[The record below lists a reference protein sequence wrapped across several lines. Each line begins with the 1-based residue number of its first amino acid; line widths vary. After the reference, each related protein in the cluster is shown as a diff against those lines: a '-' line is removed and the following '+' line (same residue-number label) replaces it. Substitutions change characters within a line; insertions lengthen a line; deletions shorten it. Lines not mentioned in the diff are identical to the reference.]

1 MKRTAATIL
10 TLLIAVSLL
19 AVPALAGDGAPSTIP
34 HVFYGQVY
42 NVDGSNAPAGSIIV
56 ASAAGNPVGTTTVA
70 TAGRYGVGPHDGDAT
85 KFAVW
90 DPILRPGDA
99 ITFYIDGVRAV
110 EPAAY
115 ESGGFTNLT
124 LTASSALPKER
135 PGESTTRPVNTTG
148 GEPTTIDAGNAS
160 VILTTVG
167 DYQGETLSFAL
178 FTRPP
183 DDQPIPPGTGGIGR
197 FVDIT
202 SSIGNDNIQK
212 VRVALHY
219 TDADAA
225 GIDETSIRVYWWST
239 ASNAWVQLPGG
250 VDIDANI
257 AWGETDHFS
266 TFGLFGVTVKPSP
279 TGGGGGGG
287 SPGGGG
293 VVVAPTP
300 DVTPAVT
307 GEETPLPVETSPATP
322 AVTGTPGVTA
332 GAETPGGEPGTTAT
346 GDLPMAAIAMV
357 FGTVVIVA
365 AGYLLLRRR

>member
-1 MKRTAATIL
+1 MKRRPATRITAIL
-10 TLLIAVSLL
+10 TLLITASLL
-19 AVPALAGDGAPSTIP
+19 AVPALADESAPSTIP
-34 HVFYGQVY
+34 HFFYGQVY
-42 NVDGSNAPAGSIIV
+42 NVDGSNAPAGAIII
-56 ASAAGNPVGTTTVA
+56 ASVAGNPAGTIVVTP
-70 TAGRYGVGPHDGDAT
+70 AGQYGTDYRDGD
-85 KFAVW
+85 KLLVW
-90 DPILRPGDA
+90 TPAMQPGDA
-99 ITFYIDGVRAV
+99 IAFYIDGVGAG
-110 EPAAY
+110 ETATY
-115 ESGGFTNLT
+115 ESGGLTNLT
-124 LTASSALPKER
+124 LTASAALPKER

-148 GEPTTIDAGNAS
+148 GQPATIDAGNAS

-183 DDQPIPPGTGGIGR
+183 DDQPIPPGTGTIGR
-197 FVDIT
+197 FADIT

-212 VRVALHY
+212 VRVTFHY
-219 TDADAA
+219 TDADVAE
-225 GIDETSIRVYWWST
+225 IDETSIRVYWWST

-266 TFGLFGVTVKPSP
+266 TFGLFGATVKPSP
-279 TGGGGGGG
+279 TS
-287 SPGGGG
+287 SPPPSGGGG
-293 VVVAPTP
+293 VIVMPTP
-300 DVTPAVT
+300 DVTPTVT

-332 GAETPGGEPGTTAT
+332 GAETPGGEPGATAT

>member
-1 MKRTAATIL
+1 MKRRPATIL
-10 TLLIAVSLL
+10 TLLIAASLL
-19 AVPALAGDGAPSTIP
+19 AIPALAGDGAPSTIP

-42 NVDGSNAPAGSIIV
+42 DIDGSDAPAGSIVV
-56 ASAAGNPVGTTTVA
+56 ASAAGSPVGATTVI
-70 TAGRYGVGPHDGDAT
+70 TAGRYGVGPHDGDAV

-90 DPILRPGDA
+90 NPALRPGDA
-99 ITFYIDGVRAV
+99 ITFYIDGVRAA

-183 DDQPIPPGTGGIGR
+183 DDQPIPPGTGDIGR
-197 FVDIT
+197 FADIT

-212 VRVALHY
+212 VRVTLHY
-219 TDADAA
+219 TDADVA
-225 GIDETSIRVYWWST
+225 GIDETSIRVYWWSA

-250 VDIDANI
+250 VDTAANI

-293 VVVAPTP
+293 VVVTPTP
-300 DVTPAVT
+300 DLTPAAT
-307 GEETPLPVETSPATP
+307 GEATP
-322 AVTGTPGVTA
+322 PAGRDLARHPGRNRDA
-332 GAETPGGEPGTTAT
+332 GRH
-346 GDLPMAAIAMV
+346 
-357 FGTVVIVA
+357 
-365 AGYLLLRRR
+365 RRSYRG